1 MKIVKH
7 YSDDFKREVV
17 QHYLSSDDSMQ
28 KTADKFKLAVHAS
41 VGQWVSKFGG
51 EFRTPVMNKPLKKS
65 KTETPDTHQG
75 MAKRIQEL
83 EEALERERLMN
94 LATNKLIDVAERDL
108 NISIRKKSG
117 AKQSKK

>member
-1 MKIVKH
+1 
-7 YSDDFKREVV
+7 
-17 QHYLSSDDSMQ
+17 
-28 KTADKFKLAVHAS
+28 
-41 VGQWVSKFGG
+41 
-51 EFRTPVMNKPLKKS
+51 
-65 KTETPDTHQG
+65 

-94 LATNKLIDVAERDL
+94 LATNKMIDIAERDL

>member
-28 KTADKFKLAVHAS
+28 KTANKFKLAVPAS
-41 VGQWVSKFGG
+41 VGQWVRKFES
-51 EFRTPVMNKPLKKS
+51 EFRTPVMNKSPEKPKI
-65 KTETPDTHQG
+65 ETPDTHEG
-75 MAKRIQEL
+75 MAKRIKEL

-94 LATNKLIDVAERDL
+94 LATNKMIDIAERDL
-108 NISIRKKSG
+108 NISIKKKSG

>member
-28 KTADKFKLAVHAS
+28 KTADKFKLAVLAS
-41 VGQWVSKFGG
+41 VAQWLRKFGG
-51 EFRTPVMNKPLKKS
+51 EFRTAVMNKSPEKP
-65 KTETPDTHQG
+65 KTEMPDTYED
-75 MAKRIQEL
+75 MAKRIKEL

-94 LATNKLIDVAERDL
+94 LATNKMIEIAERDL
-108 NISIRKKSG
+108 KISIRKKSG
-117 AKQSKK
+117 AKQTKK

>member
-1 MKIVKH
+1 MKIVRH

-28 KTADKFKLAVHAS
+28 KTADKFKLAVPAS
-41 VGQWVSKFGG
+41 VGQWVRKFGS
-51 EFRTPVMNKPLKKS
+51 EFRTPVMNNSPEKPKI
-65 KTETPDTHQG
+65 EMPNTHEG
-75 MAKRIQEL
+75 IAKRIKEL

-94 LATNKLIDVAERDL
+94 LAANKMIDIAERDL

>member
-28 KTADKFKLAVHAS
+28 ITAHKFKVTAHAS
-41 VGQWVSKFGG
+41 VEQWVRKFGG
-51 EFRTPVMNKPLKKS
+51 EFRTPVMNKPPEKPKAEL
-65 KTETPDTHQG
+65 PDTPEG
-75 MAKRIQEL
+75 MANRIKEL
-83 EEALERERLMN
+83 EEALDRERLMN
-94 LATNKLIDVAERDL
+94 MATNKLIDVAERDL

>member
-7 YSDDFKREVV
+7 YSDNFKREVV

-51 EFRTPVMNKPLKKS
+51 EFRTLVMNKSLKKS

-94 LATNKLIDVAERDL
+94 LATNKMIDIAERDL